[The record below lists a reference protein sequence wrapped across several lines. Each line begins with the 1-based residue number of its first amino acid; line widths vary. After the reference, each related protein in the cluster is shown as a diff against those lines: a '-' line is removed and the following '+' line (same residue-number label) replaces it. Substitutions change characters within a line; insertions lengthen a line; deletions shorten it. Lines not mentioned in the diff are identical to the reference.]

1 MSPVTLKSLHAY
13 LKLLENAAELKRKMP
28 SPSNQ
33 RSMKEGWSE
42 MGKLMG
48 VDAVS
53 LQDPQSIAASIGQ
66 QRFVTIWGEP
76 SISGHVARIF
86 ESAKLLFTV
95 LIDQGHVDRQAAPS
109 PGSSS
114 APAPQYASGRP
125 LSATGAHSNAQSSP
139 ASAQSAPGRDV
150 PLDSLK
156 PLLEGNA
163 ALASRLFRVLF
174 EHLLCSASQSSA
186 RQGGGTLI
194 NELAGSKE
202 HGRAF
207 LASAMFVLGTEVD
220 RENLMPFLLAQGLYG
235 MPILEQ
241 LLQNREYCDAYYN
254 FRKLERA
261 FPAPPD
267 EEELRLT
274 TRIDALNAQFGGKPC
289 GMKLFEGNNPD
300 KATGDAHL
308 AAADLLEALALTSW
322 SLSLNN
328 AVAIDSSNS
337 VRSIK
342 IIARHFEG
350 FARGTETKEHADQEI
365 ADHLLAFAGQFSAD
379 SKST

>member
-13 LKLLENAAELKRKMP
+13 LKLLENTADLKRKMP
-28 SPSNQ
+28 GPSNQ

-42 MGKLMG
+42 MGRLIG
-48 VDAVS
+48 VEAAT
-53 LQDPQSIAASIGQ
+53 LQDPRSIAASIGL
-66 QRFVTIWGEP
+66 QRFIIIWGEP
-76 SISGHVARIF
+76 SISAHVARIF
-86 ESAKLLFTV
+86 ESAKVLFTV
-95 LIDQGHVDRQAAPS
+95 LVDQGHVDRVAAS
-109 PGSSS
+109 PGSPPTSASS
-114 APAPQYASGRP
+114 YGSGRPPSATWDHSNAHASPAPAPAGP
-125 LSATGAHSNAQSSP
+125 E
-139 ASAQSAPGRDV
+139 RDV

-163 ALASRLFRVLF
+163 VLACRLFRVLF
-174 EHLLCSASQSSA
+174 EHLLGSAAQTSA
-186 RQGGGTLI
+186 QQGGGLLV

-235 MPILEQ
+235 LPILEQ

-261 FPAPPD
+261 FIATPA
-267 EEELRLT
+267 EEESQLT
-274 TRIDALNAQFGGKPC
+274 IRIDALNAQFGGKPC
-289 GMKLFEGNNPD
+289 GTKLFEGNHPD
-300 KATGDAHL
+300 KATADAHL
-308 AAADLLEALALTSW
+308 AATDLLEALALTSW

-328 AVAIDSSNS
+328 AVTIDSSHS
-337 VRSIK
+337 IRSIK

-350 FARGTETKEHADQEI
+350 FARGTETREQANKEI
-365 ADHLLAFAGQFSAD
+365 ADHLLAFARQFSAD
-379 SKST
+379 GKSG